1 MDHIMYMRNIGYG
14 NNKVGILALAMI
26 YAVSLGKIIK
36 GKDSGSLF
44 SNCWSF
50 GFLGRWQDLKVSKP
64 QSLAM
69 NRPESASR
77 KNLNK
82 YFKELHAILTKAI
95 SMTNLKKIYKY
106 NIDETG
112 FSIQYSPLK
121 VICDKNTQP
130 QAGTSNKSTFPPSLH
145 LATLLGIIFHHIM
158 CSRGNVDL

>member
-1 MDHIMYMRNIGYG
+1 MIIKDTAPVIIFTANEEKALMDHIMYMRDIGYG

-26 YAVSLGKIIK
+26 YAVTLGKIIK

-95 SMTNLKKIYKY
+95 SMTNLKKYINTTLTREDLVY
-106 NIDETG
+106 NI
-112 FSIQYSPLK
+112 
-121 VICDKNTQP
+121 
-130 QAGTSNKSTFPPSLH
+130 LH
-145 LATLLGIIFHHIM
+145 
-158 CSRGNVDL
+158 

>member
-1 MDHIMYMRNIGYG
+1 MDHIMYMRDIGYG
-14 NNKVGILALAMI
+14 NNKVGILALATI

-95 SMTNLKKIYKY
+95 SMTNLKKYINTTLTREDLVY
-106 NIDETG
+106 NI
-112 FSIQYSPLK
+112 
-121 VICDKNTQP
+121 
-130 QAGTSNKSTFPPSLH
+130 LH
-145 LATLLGIIFHHIM
+145 
-158 CSRGNVDL
+158 